1 MSIIPTDP
9 KTPGAVGQDASCI
22 KLGRAEVR
30 REKVIATAR
39 TLFADQ
45 GFHNTGIAQ
54 IAKDSGV
61 LVGQLYR
68 DFAKKEDIVAAIV
81 SRDLELF
88 LAESALR
95 EATIA
100 QDLPAVR
107 DWVAD
112 FISCPPDDKDMRLIA
127 DIMAEA
133 QRNDRIATIVSDLH
147 ERLRGT
153 IASALAAIIPDD
165 RKDRQR
171 LLLTEMILTI
181 SAGTFHRRLSQNGVV
196 DPVVTAALNDMV
208 GREIDA
214 LLAAA

>member
-9 KTPGAVGQDASCI
+9 KTLGTGGQDVCCVKI
-22 KLGRAEVR
+22 GRAEAR

-54 IAKDSGV
+54 IAKQSGV

-88 LAESALR
+88 LAESTLR

-107 DWVAD
+107 DWVAE
-112 FISCPPDDKDMRLIA
+112 FISCPSDSKDMRLIA

-133 QRNDRIATIVSDLH
+133 QRNDRIAAIVADLH

-153 IASALAAIIPDD
+153 IASALAVIIPDD
-165 RKDRQR
+165 GKDRQR
-171 LLLTEMILTI
+171 FLLTEMILTI
-181 SAGTFHRRLSQNGVV
+181 SAGTFHRRLSQNGLV
-196 DPVVTAALNDMV
+196 DPVVTAALNEMV

-214 LLAAA
+214 LVDAA

>member
-39 TLFADQ
+39 TLFAEQ

-54 IAKDSGV
+54 IAKHSGV

-88 LAESALR
+88 LAESELR

-100 QDLPAVR
+100 HDLHAVR

-112 FISCPPDDKDMRLIA
+112 FIACPPDDKDMRLIA

-153 IASALAAIIPDD
+153 IATALAAIVPDA

-181 SAGTFHRRLSQNGVV
+181 SAGSFHRRLAQNGVI
-196 DPVVTAALNDMV
+196 DPVVTAALTDMV

-214 LLAAA
+214 LIAA